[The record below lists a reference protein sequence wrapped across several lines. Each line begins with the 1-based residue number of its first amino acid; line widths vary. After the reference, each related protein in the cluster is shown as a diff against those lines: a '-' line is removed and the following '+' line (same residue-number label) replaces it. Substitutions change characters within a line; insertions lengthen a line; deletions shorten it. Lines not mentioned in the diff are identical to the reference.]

1 MQRSGNHY
9 VVGYN
14 QTIGS
19 STHLKLLKA
28 VVPFVT
34 DDDNAT
40 SPDFRNSYITIE
52 DIISTDDYAIVH
64 LFGRDCVDMDCNA

>member
-1 MQRSGNHY
+1 MQRSGYNY

-14 QTIGS
+14 YTTESG
-19 STHLKLLKA
+19 HHFRLLKA

-40 SPDFRNSYITIE
+40 SPDFRNSYITTE
-52 DIISTDDYAIVH
+52 DISSTDDYTVIH
-64 LFGRDCVDMDCNA
+64 LFGRDCVDINCNN